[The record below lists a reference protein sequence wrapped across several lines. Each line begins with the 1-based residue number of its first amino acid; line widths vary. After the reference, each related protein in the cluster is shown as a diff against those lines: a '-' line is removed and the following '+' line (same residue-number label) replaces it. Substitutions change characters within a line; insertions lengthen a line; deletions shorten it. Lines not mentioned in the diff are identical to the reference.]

1 MAKAAIQLG
10 EWGVGSE
17 FEQGRRIQTMRTRP
31 KMTGQIRRQFNN
43 QRTDEYNNKDN
54 EKDGWTGRVG
64 RSGGRKEAA
73 AAAAAAGAIHGR
85 PRKTESQPTTFRTYV
100 ERPRARFAST
110 RDVEMYR
117 HHAAP

>member
-1 MAKAAIQLG
+1 M
-10 EWGVGSE
+10 GSE
-17 FEQGRRIQTMRTRP
+17 FERSEQGRRIQTMRTRP

-43 QRTDEYNNKDN
+43 QRTDECISKDN
-54 EKDGWTGRVG
+54 EKDGWTGRLG

-73 AAAAAAGAIHGR
+73 AAAAAEAIHGR